1 MNRLLLLYSS
11 KTSFSCHRLQSHK
24 TIIIAAAAAAAT
36 PWNTHLRD
44 LSRKGQYQK
53 GLVLYRHMLESGTA
67 PNAFTF
73 PFLLKSSAAL
83 RLPVTG
89 VQLHCHVIKTGCLS
103 EPFVLTALMSMYCKC
118 SLTEAAEKV
127 FDENPDTRKLTVC
140 YNSLISGYAQ
150 NGSVSRGAFLFSEM
164 RRMGLTFDT
173 VTMLGLVSGCNDPMH
188 MMLGNLLHCLCLKY
202 GFGNDFAV
210 GNCFL
215 TMYVNCGSVELARKL
230 FDDIPER
237 ELITWNAMISGY
249 AQNGLATHVLDLY
262 HEMLSFGVCPDAVT
276 YVGVLS
282 SCANLGAQRIGSEIE
297 QKIESTGLG
306 INIFLKN
313 ALINM
318 YARCGNLVRARS
330 IFDEMKE
337 KTLIS
342 WTAIIGGYG
351 LHGFGDIAVN
361 LFDEMINSGIR
372 PDGTVFVSV
381 LSACSHAGL
390 IDKGLDYFSAM
401 QRDYGVKPGNEHY
414 SCVVDLFG
422 RAGRLEDACKLIET
436 METKPDGAVWGALL
450 GACKIHKNVELAG
463 LAFNKVVELEPENI
477 GYYVLLSN
485 IYAEAN
491 DLGGVLRVRAMMR
504 ERRLKKDP
512 GYSYVEHRGKINLFV
527 AGDRSHPQTEGIYSM
542 LAKLEDLVKE
552 LDGLKKKKRYGD
564 LLSGLGV
571 HSERLAIAFAL
582 LNTDIGVDILV
593 IKNLRICG
601 DCHIFIKL
609 VSKVVDRQFVVRDA
623 TRFHHFRNGLCSCNE
638 YW

>member
-1 MNRLLLLYSS
+1 MQSAKQNH
-11 KTSFSCHRLQSHK
+11 KAQSHK

-262 HEMLSFGVCPDAVT
+262 HEMLSFGVCPDA
-276 YVGVLS
+276 
-282 SCANLGAQRIGSEIE
+282 
-297 QKIESTGLG
+297 
-306 INIFLKN
+306 
-313 ALINM
+313 
-318 YARCGNLVRARS
+318 
-330 IFDEMKE
+330 E